1 VSDFGNAYDAVLAG
15 HALSAADA
23 ERAFGAVLDG
33 RVSELLSAAFLI
45 ALKMKSETADEI
57 TGCARAMRRRAR
69 VLKLGVDGLLD
80 TCGTGGDNANTFNI
94 STGAALIAAA
104 AGVPVAKHGN
114 RAISGKVGGADVL
127 EHLGIRI
134 DCDPPVLRKC
144 LRAAGCC
151 FIFAPAYHP
160 AMARL
165 ALLRRTLATRTL
177 FNLMGPL
184 VNPASP
190 SRQVTG
196 VAEASLFGEIA
207 RAIAILGTEH
217 AMVFHGLDGLDEIS
231 ISAETRV
238 AEIRGDSISQ
248 YTITPEQFGIE
259 RAGRSGL
266 RADSPEASAKLLR
279 AALVGDE
286 GGAAQDILALN
297 GGAAIYVGGKAA
309 SLAEGVAKAREVIES
324 ERALEVIA
332 EMRRTTGLAG
342 FTRTT
347 SSAARSRRKTRVK

>member
-1 VSDFGNAYDAVLAG
+1 VSDFASAYEAVLNR
-15 HALSAADA
+15 HALSADDA

-33 RVSELLSAAFLI
+33 DISEPLTAAFLI
-45 ALKMKSETADEI
+45 ALKMKGETGDEI
-57 TGCARAMRRRAR
+57 AGCAKAMRARAR
-69 VLKLGVDGLLD
+69 ALKLGVDDLLD
-80 TCGTGGDNANTFNI
+80 TCGTGGDNAGTFNI

-127 EHLGIRI
+127 EKLGIKI

-144 LRAAGCC
+144 LRTAGCC

-165 ALLRRTLATRTL
+165 APLRRTLATRTL

-184 VNPASP
+184 VNPALP
-190 SRQVTG
+190 TRQVSG
-196 VAEASLFGEIA
+196 VSEARLFEEVT
-207 RAIAILGTEH
+207 RAVALLGTRH
-217 AMVFHGLDGLDEIS
+217 AMIVHGLDGLDEIS

-238 AEIRGDSISQ
+238 AEIRGESISE
-248 YTITPEQFGIE
+248 YTIAPEQFGIE
-259 RAGRSGL
+259 RAGRSRL
-266 RADSPEASAKLLR
+266 RADDADHSAKLLR

-286 GGAAQDILALN
+286 GGPAEDILALN

-309 SLAEGVAKAREVIES
+309 SLAEGIARAREIIES
-324 ERALEVIA
+324 ERALEVID
-332 EMRRTTGLAG
+332 EMRRITNAG
-342 FTRTT
+342 
-347 SSAARSRRKTRVK
+347 AASIKKSKVK

>member
-1 VSDFGNAYDAVLAG
+1 MSDFKSAYDAVLAR
-15 HALSAADA
+15 HALSAEDA
-23 ERAFGAVLDG
+23 ERAFGEVLDG
-33 RVSELLSAAFLI
+33 EVSEILAAAFLI
-45 ALKMKSETADEI
+45 ALKVKGETGHEI
-57 TGCARAMRRRAR
+57 AGCARAMRHRAR
-69 VLKLGVDGLLD
+69 SLKLGVEGILD
-80 TCGTGGDNANTFNI
+80 TCGTGGDNAGTFNI

-127 EHLGIRI
+127 EKFGIKI

-165 ALLRRTLATRTL
+165 APLRRALATRTL

-184 VNPASP
+184 VNPALP
-190 SRQVTG
+190 RRQVTG
-196 VAEASLFGEIA
+196 VAEAQLFEEVA
-207 RAIAILGTEH
+207 RAIAVLGTDH
-217 AMVFHGLDGLDEIS
+217 AMVLHGLDGLDEIS

-238 AEIRGDSISQ
+238 AEIRGESISE
-248 YTITPEQFGIE
+248 YTIAPEQFGFE
-259 RAGRSGL
+259 RTGRSGL
-266 RADSPEASAKLLR
+266 RADDPAQSAKLLR

-286 GGAAQDILALN
+286 EGAAQDILALN

-309 SLAEGVAKAREVIES
+309 SLAEGVARAREIIES
-324 ERALEVIA
+324 ESALEVID
-332 EMRRTTGLAG
+332 EMRRITHG
-342 FTRTT
+342 
-347 SSAARSRRKTRVK
+347 AAESGRKSKIK

>member
-1 VSDFGNAYDAVLAG
+1 MSDFASAYEAVLG
-15 HALSAADA
+15 RHALSADNA
-23 ERAFGAVLDG
+23 ERAFGEVLDG
-33 RVSELLSAAFLI
+33 DVSQVLAAAFLI
-45 ALKMKSETADEI
+45 ALKMKGETGDEI
-57 TGCARAMRRRAR
+57 AGCARAMRRRAR
-69 VLKLGVDGLLD
+69 SLKLGVDGLLD
-80 TCGTGGDNANTFNI
+80 TCGTGGDNAGTFNI

-127 EHLGIRI
+127 EKFGIKI
-134 DCDPPVLRKC
+134 DCDPSVLRKC
-144 LRAAGCC
+144 LRATGCC

-165 ALLRRTLATRTL
+165 APLRRTLATRTL

-190 SRQVTG
+190 ARQVTG
-196 VAEASLFGEIA
+196 VAEAQLFEEVA
-207 RAIAILGTEH
+207 RAIALLGTDH

-231 ISAETRV
+231 ISAETKV
-238 AEIRGDSISQ
+238 AEIRGESISE
-248 YTITPEQFGIE
+248 YTIAPEQFGIQ

-266 RADSPEASAKLLR
+266 RADDADHSAKLLR

-286 GGAAQDILALN
+286 EGPAQDILALN

-309 SLAEGVAKAREVIES
+309 SLAEGVERARDIIES
-324 ERALEVIA
+324 ERALEVVA
-332 EMRRTTGLAG
+332 EMRRITNGGAESG
-342 FTRTT
+342 KK
-347 SSAARSRRKTRVK
+347 SKAK

>member
-1 VSDFGNAYDAVLAG
+1 MSDFTNAYEAVLAR
-15 HALSAADA
+15 HALSAHDA
-23 ERAFGAVLDG
+23 ERAFGALLDG
-33 RVSELLSAAFLI
+33 KVSEVSSAAFLI
-45 ALKMKSETADEI
+45 ALRMKGENADEI
-57 TGCARAMRRRAR
+57 AGCAMAMRRRAR
-69 VLKLGVDGLLD
+69 VLKLGVAGLLD

-114 RAISGKVGGADVL
+114 RAITGKVGGADVL
-127 EHLGIRI
+127 EHFGVKI

-144 LRAAGCC
+144 LQAAGCC

-165 ALLRRTLATRTL
+165 APLRRTLATRTL

-190 SRQVTG
+190 PRQVTG
-196 VAEASLFGEIA
+196 VAEAQLFEEVA

-231 ISAETRV
+231 ISADTKV
-238 AEIRGDSISQ
+238 AEIRGGSISA
-248 YTITPEQFGIE
+248 YTIGPEQFGIE

-266 RADSPEASAKLLR
+266 RADSPSASAKLLR
-279 AALVGDE
+279 AALVGDNE
-286 GGAAQDILALN
+286 GPAQDILALN
-297 GGAAIYVGGKAA
+297 GGAAIYVGGKAG
-309 SLAEGVAKAREVIES
+309 SLAEGVARAREIIES

-332 EMRRTTGLAG
+332 EMRRATQPV
-342 FTRTT
+342 R
-347 SSAARSRRKTRVK
+347 AARVMKAAARPRKKAKTK

>member
-1 VSDFGNAYDAVLAG
+1 VSDFASAYQAVLAG
-15 HALSAADA
+15 HALSADDA
-23 ERAFGAVLDG
+23 ERAFGEVLDG
-33 RVSELLSAAFLI
+33 GVSEVLATAFLI
-45 ALKMKSETADEI
+45 ALKMKHETGDEI
-57 TGCARAMRRRAR
+57 AGCALAMRRRAR
-69 VLKLGVDGLLD
+69 VLKLGVDDLLD
-80 TCGTGGDNANTFNI
+80 TCGTGGDNAGTFNI

-127 EHLGIRI
+127 EKFGIKI

-165 ALLRRTLATRTL
+165 APLRRKLATRTL

-184 VNPASP
+184 ANPASP

-196 VAEASLFGEIA
+196 VAEAQLFEEVA
-207 RAIAILGTEH
+207 RAIALLGTDH
-217 AMVFHGLDGLDEIS
+217 AMVVHGLDGLDEIS

-238 AEIRGDSISQ
+238 AEIRGESVSQ
-248 YTITPEQFGIE
+248 YTIAPEQFGIE
-259 RAGRSGL
+259 RSGRNRL
-266 RADSPEASAKLLR
+266 RADDADQSAKLLR

-286 GGAAQDILALN
+286 EGPAQDILALN

-309 SLAEGVAKAREVIES
+309 SLAGGVARAREIIES
-324 ERALEVIA
+324 ESALEVID
-332 EMRRTTGLAG
+332 EMRRITNGATESG
-342 FTRTT
+342 
-347 SSAARSRRKTRVK
+347 RKPKAK

>member
-1 VSDFGNAYDAVLAG
+1 MSDFASAYENVLSRR
-15 HALSAADA
+15 ALSAVDA
-23 ERAFGAVLDG
+23 ERAFGEVLDG
-33 RVSELLSAAFLI
+33 DVPEVLAAGFLI
-45 ALKMKSETADEI
+45 ALKMKGETGDEI
-57 TGCARAMRRRAR
+57 AGCARAMRRRAR
-69 VLKLGVDGLLD
+69 ALKLGVDGLLD
-80 TCGTGGDNANTFNI
+80 TCGTGGDNAGTFNI

-114 RAISGKVGGADVL
+114 RAISSKVGGADVL
-127 EHLGIRI
+127 EKFGIKI
-134 DCDPPVLRKC
+134 DCDPPLLRKC
-144 LRAAGCC
+144 LRTAGCC

-165 ALLRRTLATRTL
+165 APLRRALATRTL

-196 VAEASLFGEIA
+196 VAEAQLFAEMA
-207 RAIAILGTEH
+207 RAIAVLGTEH
-217 AMVFHGLDGLDEIS
+217 AMVVHGLDGLDEIS
-231 ISAETRV
+231 ISAETKI
-238 AEIRGDSISQ
+238 AEIRGESISE
-248 YTITPEQFGIE
+248 YTIAPEQFGIE

-266 RADSPEASAKLLR
+266 RADDVGHSAQLLR

-286 GGAAQDILALN
+286 GGPAEDILALN

-309 SLAEGVAKAREVIES
+309 SLADGVARAREIIES

-332 EMRRTTGLAG
+332 EVRRITNGAN
-342 FTRTT
+342 
-347 SSAARSRRKTRVK
+347 SAKKAKAK

>member
-1 VSDFGNAYDAVLAG
+1 VSDFASAYQAAIAR
-15 HALSAADA
+15 HALSADVA
-23 ERAFGAVLDG
+23 ERAFGELLDG
-33 RVSELLSAAFLI
+33 KVPETLAAAFLI
-45 ALKMKSETADEI
+45 ALKMKGESADEI
-57 TGCARAMRRRAR
+57 AGCAKAMRRRAR
-69 VLKLGVDGLLD
+69 SLKLGVDGLLD
-80 TCGTGGDNANTFNI
+80 TCGTGGDNAGTFNI

-127 EHLGIRI
+127 EKFGIRI

-165 ALLRRTLATRTL
+165 APLRRTLATRTL

-184 VNPASP
+184 ANPASP
-190 SRQVTG
+190 ARQVTG
-196 VAEASLFGEIA
+196 VAEAQLFEQVA

-231 ISAETRV
+231 ISADTKV
-238 AEIRGDSISQ
+238 AEIRGESISD
-248 YTITPEQFGIE
+248 YTIQPEQFGIE

-266 RADSPEASAKLLR
+266 RADDAAHSAKLLR

-286 GGAAQDILALN
+286 GGPAQDILALN

-309 SLAEGVAKAREVIES
+309 SLAEGVARAREIIDS
-324 ERALEVIA
+324 ERALEVIG
-332 EMRRTTGLAG
+332 EMRRI
-342 FTRTT
+342 T
-347 SSAARSRRKTRVK
+347 SKAVKLRKRSKAK

>member
-1 VSDFGNAYDAVLAG
+1 MSEFASAYEAVLARR
-15 HALSAADA
+15 ALSADEA

-33 RVSELLSAAFLI
+33 DVPEPLTAAFLI
-45 ALKMKSETADEI
+45 ALKMKGETGDELA
-57 TGCARAMRRRAR
+57 GCARAMRRRAR
-69 VLKLGVDGLLD
+69 VLKLGIGRLLD
-80 TCGTGGDNANTFNI
+80 TCGTGGDNAGTFNI

-127 EHLGIRI
+127 EEFGIKV
-134 DCDPPVLRKC
+134 DCEPPILRKC
-144 LRAAGCC
+144 LRDAGCC

-165 ALLRRTLATRTL
+165 AKLRRTLATRTL

-190 SRQVTG
+190 ARQVTG
-196 VAEASLFGEIA
+196 VAEAHLFAEVA
-207 RAIAILGTEH
+207 RAIAILGTDH
-217 AMVFHGLDGLDEIS
+217 AMVVHGLDGLDEIS

-238 AEIRGDSISQ
+238 AEIRGTAISE
-248 YTITPEQFGIE
+248 YIIEPEQFGIE
-259 RAGRSGL
+259 RAGRSRL
-266 RADSPEASAKLLR
+266 RADDPRHSARLLR

-286 GGAAQDILALN
+286 EGPAQDILALN

-309 SLAEGVAKAREVIES
+309 SLAEGVDKARAVIES
-324 ERALEVIA
+324 ERALEVVA
-332 EMRRTTGLAG
+332 EMRRITTIAQP
-342 FTRTT
+342 
-347 SSAARSRRKTRVK
+347 SRRKVKTKARAK

>member
-1 VSDFGNAYDAVLAG
+1 VEG
-15 HALSAADA
+15 
-23 ERAFGAVLDG
+23 
-33 RVSELLSAAFLI
+33 I
-45 ALKMKSETADEI
+45 
-57 TGCARAMRRRAR
+57 
-69 VLKLGVDGLLD
+69 LD
-80 TCGTGGDNANTFNI
+80 TCGTGGDNAGTFNI

-127 EHLGIRI
+127 EKFGIKI

-165 ALLRRTLATRTL
+165 APLRRALATRTL

-184 VNPASP
+184 VNPALP
-190 SRQVTG
+190 RRQVTG
-196 VAEASLFGEIA
+196 VAEAQLFEEVA
-207 RAIAILGTEH
+207 RAIAVLGTDH
-217 AMVFHGLDGLDEIS
+217 AMVLHGLDGLDEIS

-238 AEIRGDSISQ
+238 AEIRGESISE
-248 YTITPEQFGIE
+248 YTIAPEQFGFE
-259 RAGRSGL
+259 RTGRSGL
-266 RADSPEASAKLLR
+266 RADDPAQSAKLLR

-286 GGAAQDILALN
+286 EGAAQDILALN

-309 SLAEGVAKAREVIES
+309 SLAEGVARAREIIES
-324 ERALEVIA
+324 ESALEVID
-332 EMRRTTGLAG
+332 EMRRITHG
-342 FTRTT
+342 
-347 SSAARSRRKTRVK
+347 AAESGRKSKIK